1 MNPKGNDMRVNASVS
16 IIPHP
21 YAGIIRI
28 RCLKEATLCEACSLA
43 ALLCG
48 FKPPSNLLLSMG
60 IISAFLSASRLYRE
74 ARHPLSC
81 KRAKIRLKRKNGF
94 SFMDLTALCICTGSQ
109 YHIPT
114 PGVGTTYAR
123 PDL

>member
-1 MNPKGNDMRVNASVS
+1 MNPKGDDMRVNASVS

-28 RCLKEATLCEACSLA
+28 RCLKEAT
-43 ALLCG
+43 
-48 FKPPSNLLLSMG
+48 LLSMG